1 VPHCAEMWDMKV
13 YPYAKANE
21 DPIFAAVGEKEA
33 SFLHGIS
40 NYLASNNMG
49 VGSNLSDNP

>member
-1 VPHCAEMWDMKV
+1 MWDMKV
-13 YPYAKANE
+13 YPYAKADE
-21 DPIFAAVGEKEA
+21 GPIFAAVGEKEA